1 MKSFKAVLGSAWREV
16 VAVEFKE
23 EWVSLPDDQLPS
35 RTSFQV

>member
-1 MKSFKAVLGSAWREV
+1 MNNFKAVRGSAWREV